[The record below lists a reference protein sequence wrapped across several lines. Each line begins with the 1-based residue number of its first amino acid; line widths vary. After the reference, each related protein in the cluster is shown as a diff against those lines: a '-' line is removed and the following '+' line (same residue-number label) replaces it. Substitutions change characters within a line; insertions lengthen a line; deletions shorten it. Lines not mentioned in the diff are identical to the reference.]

1 MNTLK
6 VTCTL
11 THTPKTNKPSD
22 ESLRIKTKSPKRG
35 SGLNPNRRY
44 KTVDTIEKRLK
55 DYQGYQGYQVYKIID
70 NKGTRQEKIT
80 YMLNDQEE
88 NNINCFSSLAELKK
102 WADS

>member
-1 MNTLK
+1 MRI
-6 VTCTL
+6 VTIVRLCY
-11 THTPKTNKPSD
+11 NI
-22 ESLRIKTKSPKRG
+22 IKIRKQKQTT
-35 SGLNPNRRY
+35 PNRRY
-44 KTVDTIEKRLK
+44 KTMDTIEKRLK
-55 DYQGYQGYQVYKIID
+55 DYKGYQVYKIID